1 MDKSINQYGNN
12 LFSEYSFYYDSK
24 IYYLLFAGYF
34 IMKAFDKKFDFQ
46 SNDNERAAA

>member
-1 MDKSINQYGNN
+1 MDKSINQYGYN
-12 LFSEYSFYYDSK
+12 LFSGIHFIYNSK
-24 IYYLLFAGYF
+24 TYYLLFAGYF